1 MWSGPFATQ
10 HLFFFLEHRSG
21 FHQLRVHIFPCPAS
35 EAEFS
40 FIWW

>member
-10 HLFFFLEHRSG
+10 HLVLFYNIGKG
-21 FHQLRVHIFPCPAS
+21 FSSCVFTSFPCPAS

-40 FIWW
+40 FI